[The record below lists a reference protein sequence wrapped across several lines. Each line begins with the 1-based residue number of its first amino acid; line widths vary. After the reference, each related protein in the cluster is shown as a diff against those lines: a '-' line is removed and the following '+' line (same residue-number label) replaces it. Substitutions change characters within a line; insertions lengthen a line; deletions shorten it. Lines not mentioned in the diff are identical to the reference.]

1 MAKEYG
7 FAITSL
13 GMIADFHAR
22 AIKAMKGGRLAA
34 CYSRRKDA
42 VEAFAAKYG
51 CTPYYDYDSL
61 LKDKAVDIVTIC
73 SPSGAHLEY
82 ALPAVSAKKH
92 VIVEKPLEITLA
104 KCDRMIKAADKAG
117 VALGAVFPSRF
128 VEASQ
133 VAKKAI
139 AEGRLGR
146 ITLADAYV
154 KWWRPQSYYDGGA
167 WRGTWE
173 LDGGGALMN
182 QSIHAIDLLQ
192 WLAGPVKAISAVTGI
207 LAHERI
213 EVEDTAVAAL
223 EFSHGGLGTI
233 EGTTSAWPG
242 FLKRIEISG
251 DKGTIMLEEDNV
263 VTWKFAEE
271 RPEDEDIRR
280 RLSGKDTVGG
290 GAADPKAIKFEK
302 HQYNFE
308 AFVAALNA
316 GRAPELDGR
325 EGRKAVEIILAVYAA
340 AERGKR
346 VGLPLKGT

>member
-1 MAKEYG
+1 MTKEYG

-22 AIKAMKGGRLAA
+22 AIQAMAGGRLVA
-34 CYSRRKDA
+34 CYSRRKEA
-42 VEAFAAKYG
+42 VDAFAAKYN
-51 CTPYYDYDSL
+51 CKPYYDYKKL
-61 LKDKAVDIVTIC
+61 LRDKEVDIVTVC
-73 SPSGAHLEY
+73 APSGAHVEH
-82 ALPAVSAKKH
+82 ALPAMKKGKH
-92 VIVEKPLEITLA
+92 VIIEKPLEITLA
-104 KCDRMIKAADKAG
+104 RCDKIIAAGEKAG
-117 VALGAVFPSRF
+117 VKVGAIFPSRF

-133 VAKKAI
+133 VAKRAI
-139 AEGRLGR
+139 VEGRLGK

-154 KWWRPQSYYDGGA
+154 KWWRPQSYYDSGA

-192 WLAGPVKAISAVTGI
+192 WLAGPVRAIAAVTGI

-223 EFSHGGLGTI
+223 EFANGGLGTI

-251 DKGTIMLEEDNV
+251 DKGTIMLEEDNIV
-263 VTWKFAEE
+263 AWRFAEE
-271 RPEDEDIRR
+271 RPEDDEIRR
-280 RLSGKDTVGG
+280 KFSGKDTVGG

-308 AFVAALNA
+308 AFVKALDE
-316 GRAPELDGR
+316 GREPELNGR

-340 AERGKR
+340 AKKGKK
-346 VGLPLKGT
+346 VSLPLGR